1 MKTLFTVS
9 ILTFA
14 AAAFLV
20 SDADAKNSNGTCNK
34 IVATALGTAQECT
47 RMSCEPGS
55 AQCMEITNTFIE
67 FVATEGC
74 VAGFQN
80 GELNG
85 LPGNASIQPGGPE
98 AGNTKHIS
106 DVICGSIED
115 CGLCQSALMLGICP
129 TDCMD

>member
-55 AQCMEITNTFIE
+55 AKCMDITNTFIE

-74 VAGFQN
+74 IAGFQN

-85 LPGNASIQPGGPE
+85 LPGNASIQPGGPK
-98 AGNTKHIS
+98 AGDTKHIS

-115 CGLCQSALMLGICP
+115 CGLCPSALMLGICP